1 MKKNKQTETL
11 TGAVILN
18 QLALFYNESLKH
30 TRFYKRE
37 LKNSLNRTVRELIK
51 AEQNEFDKVFDAD
64 SEYTEKISDN
74 VTNIMLEL
82 SKGGFADM
90 VLVGNILVA
99 YKKDPKAING
109 IVNKVLNK

>member
-1 MKKNKQTETL
+1 MTKEKQTETL
-11 TGAVILN
+11 TGAVIIN
-18 QLALFYNESLKH
+18 QLALHYNEQLKH
-30 TRFYKRE
+30 ANFYKKE

-64 SEYTEKISDN
+64 SEYTEKISEN

-90 VLVGNILVA
+90 VLMGNMMVA
-99 YKKDPKAING
+99 YKKDPKAIDG

>member
-1 MKKNKQTETL
+1 MTKEKQTEIL
-11 TGAVILN
+11 TGAVIIN
-18 QLALFYNESLKH
+18 QLALHYNEQLKY
-30 TRFYKRE
+30 TNFYKKE

-64 SEYTEKISDN
+64 SDYTEKISEN

-90 VLVGNILVA
+90 VLMGNMMVA
-99 YKKDPKAING
+99 YKKDPKSIDG

>member
-1 MKKNKQTETL
+1 MTKEKQTEIL
-11 TGAVILN
+11 TGAVIIN
-18 QLALFYNESLKH
+18 QIALHYNEQLKY
-30 TRFYKRE
+30 TNFYKKE

-51 AEQNEFDKVFDAD
+51 AEQKEFDKVFDAD
-64 SEYTEKISDN
+64 SEYTEKISEN

-90 VLVGNILVA
+90 VLMGNMIVA
-99 YKKDPKAING
+99 YKKDPKAIDG

>member
-1 MKKNKQTETL
+1 MTQEKQTETL

-18 QLALFYNESLKH
+18 QLALFYNEELKH
-30 TRFYKRE
+30 TKFYKKP
-37 LKNSLNRTVRELIK
+37 LKNTLIK
-51 AEQNEFDKVFDAD
+51 AIRQLMIAEKNEFDKVFNADA
-64 SEYTEKISDN
+64 EYTEKISDN

-90 VLVGNILVA
+90 VLMGNMMVA

-109 IVNKVLNK
+109 IVNKVLSK